1 MHRAGIAAVV
11 AVLALAGAAMG
22 QTRFD
27 ISAERARLA
36 QDTGRIEEALK
47 LFDEAES
54 AAPGRAAELAP
65 DRAWAYMR
73 LGNLAIAAK
82 DMKLADELF
91 SRSFEIDPQ
100 FVESYSPQWVFAR
113 LTGINDAMSEASRQQ
128 RHSDWEALVE
138 QVKWVLELAPDNLRA
153 HFQLGLLYEYQ
164 NRGEDAK
171 DEYATVIGGREG
183 LANQSL
189 ESMREE
195 ARKAVYGMRFIMDLN
210 TPVYP
215 AWRKAEP
222 GPWQVYRRGPFVIQH
237 HNEALAKRI
246 AAVLEYSLAQPVLGG
261 VLTRNDP
268 FPSEC
273 KVQVYPDEN
282 SYKRAGTQ
290 MWAGGQSKFMVL
302 DGKLQS
308 ATIQLYQ
315 TATELLESAAPHE
328 LTHVRLVA
336 SAHFYEGLPL
346 WLQEGMASTA
356 ESQVKRTATVRAL
369 VEARNADRMIP
380 IEDLMK
386 MTTYPEGQQAVDV
399 YYGESLA
406 VVEGLVAR
414 HGKERFW
421 RFVAALEREDQ
432 TGALMTVYRLKPIE
446 AENLVLEWIDSQ
458 K

>member
-1 MHRAGIAAVV
+1 MRRRAGRGV
-11 AVLALAGAAMG
+11 
-22 QTRFD
+22 
-27 ISAERARLA
+27 
-36 QDTGRIEEALK
+36 
-47 LFDEAES
+47 
-54 AAPGRAAELAP
+54 AP

-91 SRSFEIDPQ
+91 SRSFEIDPE
-100 FVESYSPQWVFAR
+100 FLESYSPQWVFAR
-113 LTGINDAMSEASRQQ
+113 LTGINDAMSEASRQH

-237 HNEALAKRI
+237 HNEALGKTHRGGARRQPR
-246 AAVLEYSLAQPVLGG
+246 AAGPRRRPHAQRPVSLGVQGAGLPGREQLQARGHADVGG
-261 VLTRNDP
+261 GTEQVHGARRGNSRARRFNCTRRRR
-268 FPSEC
+268 S
-273 KVQVYPDEN
+273 
-282 SYKRAGTQ
+282 SWRARR
-290 MWAGGQSKFMVL
+290 
-302 DGKLQS
+302 
-308 ATIQLYQ
+308 LY
-315 TATELLESAAPHE
+315 HE
-328 LTHVRLVA
+328 LAHVRLVA

-380 IEDLMK
+380 IEDLDEDDDV
-386 MTTYPEGQQAVDV
+386 PRGAAGGGRLLRGVAGGGGGARGEAREGA
-399 YYGESLA
+399 
-406 VVEGLVAR
+406 
-414 HGKERFW
+414 
-421 RFVAALEREDQ
+421 
-432 TGALMTVYRLKPIE
+432 
-446 AENLVLEWIDSQ
+446 VLEVCRGARERGSDRSAHDGLPAQADRGGKPRPRVDRLSKMIEHRRAYSQ
-458 K
+458 RASQSRRGAKGGPRRIAAMTRARLAWARLTPSAP